1 MHPTHN
7 RRWVALTLLAAVEFI
22 LLLDT
27 SIVNVALPT
36 IKAALHFSEADL
48 AWIPNVYQ
56 LIFGGFLL
64 LGGRAAD
71 LFGRRRLFLAGLA
84 IFTAGSLLAGLAPT
98 ALVLLIARGAQG
110 IGAALVI
117 PAEQSLLV
125 TIFTDQAEFN
135 RAIGIWGAIGG
146 AGGAAGLALGGILT
160 QFAGWPWIFLINV
173 PIGLVVLFL
182 APGLLPESRAEDVAA
197 HRIDLA
203 GAITVTLALL
213 LLAYTL
219 VEAPQ
224 AHWSLPQVSGA
235 LALSVFLL
243 AAFVGIEARAADP
256 LMPLRVFSIRN
267 LNGANLVS
275 LLVGAAHA
283 PLFYFLSLYLQQV
296 LGYSPFNA
304 GVALLPV
311 ALASIVTA
319 ALLLSRAL
327 NHLGAKIVLAGGMT
341 LLAVGIALF
350 ARAPLHTIY
359 LLDILPGLLIV
370 AVGLP
375 SVFAG
380 SNILAVTAVAES
392 ETGLASG
399 MVNTA
404 QRFGS
409 GLGIAGLAILASL
422 FAGMNDHSVAP
433 AVIASGLR
441 VAFLGAAGLALLGA
455 VLTMAII
462 QQKKQARGEA
472 ESDKEAAPAEGH
484 GFHFHH

>member
-1 MHPTHN
+1 MHPTQN
-7 RRWVALTLLAAVEFI
+7 RRWVALLLLTAVEFI

-56 LIFGGFLL
+56 LVFGGFLL

-84 IFTAGSLLAGLAPT
+84 LFTVGSLLAGLAPT
-98 ALVLLIARGAQG
+98 AALLLIARAAQG
-110 IGAALVI
+110 VGAALVI

-125 TIFTDQAEFN
+125 TIFTDPAEFN
-135 RAIGIWGAIGG
+135 RAIGIWGALGA
-146 AGGAAGLALGGILT
+146 AGGATGLALGGILT

-173 PIGLVVLFL
+173 PIGVVVLLL
-182 APGLLPESRAEDVAA
+182 APSLLPESRAEGGAA
-197 HRIDLA
+197 HRLDIA
-203 GAITVTLALL
+203 GAIAVTLALL

-224 AHWSLPQVSGA
+224 AHWSLFQVSGA
-235 LALSVFLL
+235 LLLTILLL
-243 AAFVGIEARAADP
+243 AAFVGIEARAVAP
-256 LMPLRVFSIRN
+256 LVPLRVFTIRN

-283 PLFYFLSLYLQQV
+283 PLFFFLSLYLQQV
-296 LGYSPFNA
+296 LGYSPLDT
-304 GVALLPV
+304 GVALLPI
-311 ALASIVTA
+311 ALASIATA

-327 NHLGAKIVLAGGMT
+327 NHVGAKAVLVGGMS

-350 ARAPLHTIY
+350 ARVPLHADY
-359 LLDILPGLLIV
+359 LRDILPASLIV
-370 AVGLP
+370 AIGLP
-375 SVFAG
+375 AAFAG
-380 SNILAVTAVAES
+380 SNIPAVTAVAES

-399 MVNTA
+399 MVNTL

-409 GLGIAGLAILASL
+409 GLGIAGLAILASAVVG
-422 FAGMNDHSVAP
+422 AGGQGAAP
-433 AVIASGLR
+433 SALAPGLR
-441 VAFLGAAGLALLGA
+441 VAFLGAAALALLGA
-455 VLTMAII
+455 VLALALI
-462 QQKKQARGEA
+462 QQPKQARGGA
-472 ESDKEAAPAEGH
+472 RSDKELAPAGTH
-484 GFHFHH
+484 PHFHH